1 MRYLEA
7 FRNPKA
13 AAALRARIHDRAR
26 ALPAGR
32 KRVAIMEVC
41 GSHTMAVSRYG
52 IRQILPEQVELI
64 SGPGCPVCV
73 TPPGYVDAAIE
84 LARSGIIIVTFGD
97 MLNVPGSAQSL
108 AQCRAAGG
116 RIEICYSPTAA
127 LELAAGQPDREV
139 VFLAIGF
146 ETTIAPVV
154 SLVPE
159 ATRRG
164 IDNLSLLTAFKLV
177 PPALSALLADAD
189 VAVEAGADYLG
200 FVQYKG
206 SQRYVKPDIVRQIKV
221 PSTVKKVGVFVNAPV
236 NEILRVIEYAGL
248 DIVQL
253 HGAEQP
259 VEVEQ
264 IGAQRVWKSFA
275 LKVPADVRVAAAFPA
290 AMVLVDAFAPRR
302 HGGTGHC
309 ADWKLARKLAEQRP
323 VILAG
328 GLSPANV
335 QDALATVRP
344 VAVDA
349 SSSLES
355 QPGVK
360 NPTLVREFVEQVRN
374 AKW

>member
-189 VAVEAGADYLG
+189 VAVDAFLCPAHVSAIIGANAYRPYAEKGVPCVIAGFEPLDILLGLDGVLEQVLAGQATVDNQYSRVVRPDGNPKAQALIGRYLVPVDATWRG
-200 FVQYKG
+200 MGTIPASGMALRGEFARHDAQK
-206 SQRYVKPDIVRQIKV
+206 RFDIVVGPGTESPGCLCGDVIKGKRR
-221 PSTVKKVGVFVNAPV
+221 PMECAMFGSACTPEHPVGPCMVSS
-236 NEILRVIEYAGL
+236 EG
-248 DIVQL
+248 
-253 HGAEQP
+253 
-259 VEVEQ
+259 
-264 IGAQRVWKSFA
+264 SCS
-275 LKVPADVRVAAAFPA
+275 AAYKYE
-290 AMVLVDAFAPRR
+290 R
-302 HGGTGHC
+302 
-309 ADWKLARKLAEQRP
+309 
-323 VILAG
+323 
-328 GLSPANV
+328 
-335 QDALATVRP
+335 
-344 VAVDA
+344 
-349 SSSLES
+349 
-355 QPGVK
+355 
-360 NPTLVREFVEQVRN
+360 
-374 AKW
+374 